1 MGDDQSFPGVEYAL
15 IVSNHVIHW
24 IKNKEALFTRL
35 YNKLAA
41 GGQFAFATKDGTP
54 EFPPNSIMKRALD
67 DLVSPDFVDTLLKK
81 KWSFQNT
88 IGYQKLAE
96 FAGFEITSAVVET
109 SYYQWTS
116 VDDVLNFF
124 AAISQGDIN
133 RDSINQKTLQEFKEL
148 HEKQLLTEKVPYYTL
163 HMVLTKV

>member
-1 MGDDQSFPGVEYAL
+1 
-15 IVSNHVIHW
+15 
-24 IKNKEALFTRL
+24 
-35 YNKLAA
+35 
-41 GGQFAFATKDGTP
+41 
-54 EFPPNSIMKRALD
+54 MKRALD

-96 FAGFEITSAVVET
+96 FAGFEITSAIVET

-133 RDSINQKTLQEFKEL
+133 RDSINQKALQEFKEH